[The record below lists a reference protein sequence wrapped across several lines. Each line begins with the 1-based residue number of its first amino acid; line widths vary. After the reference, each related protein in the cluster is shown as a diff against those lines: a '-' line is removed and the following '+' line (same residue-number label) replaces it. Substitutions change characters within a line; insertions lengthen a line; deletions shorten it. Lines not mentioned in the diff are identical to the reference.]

1 MRHSRPRSRWANLAT
16 VFLVACLAVALAAC
30 GSSSSSSGSG
40 GGTAGT
46 SSATA
51 AGSQDNVN
59 LTALQ
64 AVVKAAEVAPPTI
77 QSAAFGKFTPKPNGS
92 LYLVSCDLT
101 IVGCSRLAQGMK
113 AAAQAIG
120 YRFQVC
126 DTGST
131 ETQMLGC
138 FTNAVNAKPSA
149 VIVDGNSAKVAG
161 AGYAEVKKAG
171 IPIVGAFTSNPQGTT
186 NAEVADTTCSAEGKT
201 LADAVIVG
209 ANGKPDTLFFTE
221 TSQECD
227 VQRSAAFK
235 AEYQKQCPACAIKF
249 IQFDYATMQQ
259 TLPSQVQAALVQNPG
274 TNWVVGVFDQPASIA
289 VTEIQEAGLAG
300 KIKVAGMDGV
310 PANVEL
316 IRKGQVQVYD
326 LALCQQED
334 AWAAVDAAAR
344 IYSGAKVPFSINVS
358 TYLISPQNIGSIP
371 ADNVW
376 PGPVNYTGQFQQLW
390 NKS

>member
-1 MRHSRPRSRWANLAT
+1 MRHSRFRSRRASLAAAA
-16 VFLVACLAVALAAC
+16 LAACLALALAAC
-30 GSSSSSSGSG
+30 GSSSSSTTASSG
-40 GGTAGT
+40 GSTAS
-46 SSATA
+46 SSAA
-51 AGSQDNVN
+51 DSQGGN
-59 LTALQ
+59 LAALQ
-64 AVVKAAEVAPPTI
+64 SVVSAAEQPPATI
-77 QSAAFGKFTPKPNGS
+77 QSAAFGKFTPKPGGS
-92 LYLVSCDLT
+92 IYLVSCDLT
-101 IVGCSRLAQGMK
+101 IVGCSRLDQGMK

-120 YRFQVC
+120 YKFQAC
-126 DTGST
+126 DTGT
-131 ETQMLGC
+131 TQTQMDGC
-138 FTNAVNAKPSA
+138 FTNAVNAKPSV
-149 VIVDGNSAKVAG
+149 VIVDGNSVQVAG

-171 IPIVGAFTSNPQGTT
+171 IPIVGVFTSNPAGVT
-186 NAEVADTTCSAEGKT
+186 NAEVADTTCSVEGKT

-209 ANGKPDTLFFTE
+209 AKGKPDVLFFTE

-235 AEYQKQCPACAIKF
+235 AEYQKQCPGCAIKF

-289 VTEIQEAGLAG
+289 VTEVQQAGLAS
-300 KIKVAGMDGV
+300 KVKVAGMDGV

-344 IYSGAKVPFSINVS
+344 IYSHVHVPFNINVS
-358 TYLISPQNIGSIP
+358 TYLISTQNVASVP
-371 ADNVW
+371 ANNVW
-376 PGPVNYTGQFQQLW
+376 PGPVNYAGQFETLW
-390 NKS
+390 GKG